1 MIHKNPAP
9 KLDYL
14 FLIIGLGV
22 LFLVG
27 LGSRPLSSPDEGRYV
42 EIPREMVVSGD
53 YVTPHLNGLK
63 YFEKPP
69 FVYCLEAAPLKLGFT
84 SEFAMRL
91 PIAFFALLGCL
102 VCYAFATRIF
112 SRSAGLISAA
122 VLATSTLYFAL
133 SRIILLD
140 LVFSVLIAAGLF
152 SFIVGIKLS
161 PGKER
166 RFHLLITAITT
177 GLAVLTKGLIG
188 IVFPLGI
195 IGLWVILLN
204 KWHICATLS
213 PH

>member
-1 MIHKNPAP
+1 MIHKNSSP

-27 LGSRPLSSPDEGRYV
+27 LGNRPLSSPDEGRYV
-42 EIPREMVVSGD
+42 EIPREMVMSGD

-69 FVYCLEAAPLKLGFT
+69 FVYWLEAVPLKLGFT

-102 VCYAFATRIF
+102 SCYAFAARTF
-112 SRSAGLISAA
+112 SRSTGLISAV
-122 VLATSTLYFAL
+122 VLGTSTLYFAL

-140 LVFSVLIAAGLF
+140 LVFSVLTASGLF
-152 SFIVGIKLS
+152 AFIIGIKLS

-166 RFHLLITAITT
+166 RFHLLIAAITT
-177 GLAVLTKGLIG
+177 ALAVLTKGLIG
-188 IVFPLGI
+188 IVFPLVLLVY
-195 IGLWVILLN
+195 GL
-204 KWHICATLS
+204 CY
-213 PH
+213 